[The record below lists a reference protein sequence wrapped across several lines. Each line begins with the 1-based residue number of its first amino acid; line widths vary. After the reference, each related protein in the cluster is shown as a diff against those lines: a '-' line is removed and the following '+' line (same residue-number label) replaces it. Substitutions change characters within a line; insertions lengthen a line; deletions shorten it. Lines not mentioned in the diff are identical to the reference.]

1 MNDNYTIEQ
10 FCSINEHSISLN
22 GKTIYKDNLAKT
34 LQEFLKSAYKT
45 LNINYPKFF
54 KMDTLSKL
62 AFLTADVILN
72 SQVNSETDIAL
83 VFSNN
88 ASSLDTDRKHQKS
101 ISDEDSFYPSPSTF
115 VYTLPNICLGEI
127 SIKHQLY
134 SENSFFIFDAFNADH
149 LLAYTTALLHTNK
162 AEKVLCGWV
171 NVDDTNNEAILFLV
185 GKNGNIP
192 FTTDQLNHLYNS

>member
-10 FCSINEHSISLN
+10 FCSINEHSISFN

-45 LNINYPKFF
+45 LDINYPKFF

-185 GKNGNIP
+185 GKNGDIP

>member
-1 MNDNYTIEQ
+1 M
-10 FCSINEHSISLN
+10 FLN
-22 GKTIYKDNLAKT
+22 GKTVYENPKSES
-34 LQEFLKSAYKT
+34 LQGFLKGAYKK
-45 LNINYPKFF
+45 LDLNYPKFF

-62 AFLTADVILN
+62 AFLTADGILQPYN
-72 SQVNSETDIAL
+72 DSKTDIAL

-88 ASSLDTDRKHQKS
+88 ASSLDTDRKHQES
-101 ISDEDSFYPSPSTF
+101 IENEDSFYPSPSTF

-149 LLAYTTALLHTNK
+149 LWAYTTALLQTKK

-171 NVDDTNNEAILFLV
+171 NVDDTKYESILFLI
-185 GKNGNIP
+185 GKSGDTP
-192 FTTDQLNHLYNS
+192 FTTKQLNHLYNS

>member
-1 MNDNYTIEQ
+1 M
-10 FCSINEHSISLN
+10 
-22 GKTIYKDNLAKT
+22 
-34 LQEFLKSAYKT
+34 
-45 LNINYPKFF
+45 
-54 KMDTLSKL
+54 
-62 AFLTADVILN
+62 
-72 SQVNSETDIAL
+72 
-83 VFSNN
+83 
-88 ASSLDTDRKHQKS
+88 
-101 ISDEDSFYPSPSTF
+101 
-115 VYTLPNICLGEI
+115 PNICLGEI